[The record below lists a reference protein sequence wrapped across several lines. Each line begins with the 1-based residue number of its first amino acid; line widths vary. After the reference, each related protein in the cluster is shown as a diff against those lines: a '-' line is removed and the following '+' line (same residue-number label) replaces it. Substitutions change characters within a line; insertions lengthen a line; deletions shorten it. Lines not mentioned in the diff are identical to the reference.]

1 MKRSN
6 FNTFTIVWG
15 GVLQGKEASV
25 RFVSETSERR
35 SEVRLIGGDSYGC

>member
-6 FNTFTIVWG
+6 FNTFTMWG

-35 SEVRLIGGDSYGC
+35 SEV

>member
-6 FNTFTIVWG
+6 FNTFTTWG
-15 GVLQGKEASV
+15 GVLQRKEASV

-35 SEVRLIGGDSYGC
+35 SEV

>member
-6 FNTFTIVWG
+6 FNTPWG
-15 GVLQGKEASV
+15 GVLQRKEASV

-35 SEVRLIGGDSYGC
+35 SEV